1 MGKSTLVTRGGCD
14 STLSRPGSAAVVKNN
29 ILFAAAVRKR
39 TPRGRAGC
47 QRAKPFW
54 SRIALGVSTRGGLF
68 CPFWCVT
75 FPEHTRSFFASAE
88 GAAGVV

>member
-1 MGKSTLVTRGGCD
+1 MGKSTLVTRGGCEY
-14 STLSRPGSAAVVKNN
+14 TLAAGEHRSGQEY
-29 ILFAAAVRKR
+29 FGCPAAVRTR

-54 SRIALGVSTRGGLF
+54 SRIALSVGTRGALF